1 MTQMMTHFSQCQRNN
16 LLLKNP
22 LNSPHNSVLSTMLLT
37 TDTNNKLDHT
47 ASGSN
52 CVLTLWCWHQRANNP
67 TELAPI
73 ELLAHCW
80 WQESPKGGSNR
91 SCLGFEWP
99 KTELNVM
106 KWINLTSKRSFGA
119 LHVTHYV
126 FGSKQSS
133 WGPGWDTIRFWIRGQ
148 LRPPV
153 RHVMFLDQGFCA
165 PWTKRFEQQYPI
177 WAERRRQEVRH
188 WENPKMLLL

>member
-1 MTQMMTHFSQCQRNN
+1 
-16 LLLKNP
+16 
-22 LNSPHNSVLSTMLLT
+22 MLLT

-80 WQESPKGGSNR
+80 WQESPKGGSNK

-99 KTELNVM
+99 KTELTVM
-106 KWINLTSKRSFGA
+106 KWINLISKRSFG
-119 LHVTHYV
+119 VRYV
-126 FGSKQSS
+126 FGSVVS
-133 WGPGWDTIRFWIRGQ
+133 WGLLWDMWCFWIRD
-148 LRPPV
+148 
-153 RHVMFLDQGFCA
+153 FA
-165 PWTKRFEQQYPI
+165 PLGPRDLNNNIQPELSARGVKWDIEKALKCSYSNDS
-177 WAERRRQEVRH
+177 V
-188 WENPKMLLL
+188 

>member
-47 ASGSN
+47 TAYSSN

-91 SCLGFEWP
+91 SCLWFKWTGSPFQYQNGYWDLLFWYCICP
-99 KTELNVM
+99 TQPIFTNTETAILSLSPQSRQVAWFMSSELRNE
-106 KWINLTSKRSFGA
+106 IFSKKLVTNILLQCYFMRYI
-119 LHVTHYV
+119 LH
-126 FGSKQSS
+126 
-133 WGPGWDTIRFWIRGQ
+133 
-148 LRPPV
+148 
-153 RHVMFLDQGFCA
+153 FL
-165 PWTKRFEQQYPI
+165 
-177 WAERRRQEVRH
+177 V
-188 WENPKMLLL
+188 LS

>member
-80 WQESPKGGSNR
+80 WQESPKGGSNK
-91 SCLGFEWP
+91 SCLGFEWTGSP
-99 KTELNVM
+99 
-106 KWINLTSKRSFGA
+106 FQY
-119 LHVTHYV
+119 VT
-126 FGSKQSS
+126 
-133 WGPGWDTIRFWIRGQ
+133 
-148 LRPPV
+148 
-153 RHVMFLDQGFCA
+153 FLDQRSVEASRETRDVFGWGILR
-165 PWTKRFEQQYPI
+165 PLDQEI
-177 WAERRRQEVRH
+177 WATISNLSWALEAGSETLRK
-188 WENPKMLLL
+188 P

>member
-37 TDTNNKLDHT
+37 PDTNNKLDHT
-47 ASGSN
+47 TASSSN

-80 WQESPKGGSNR
+80 WQEGPKGGSNR
-91 SCLGFEWP
+91 SCLGFEWTGSPFQYQNGYWDLLFWYCICQTQPIFTNTETAMLSRFEWP
-99 KTELNVM
+99 KTELTVM
-106 KWINLTSKRSFGA
+106 KWINLISKRSFG
-119 LHVTHYV
+119 VRYV
-126 FGSKQSS
+126 FGSEVS
-133 WGPGWDTIRFWIRGQ
+133 WGLP
-148 LRPPV
+148 L
-153 RHVMFLDQGFCA
+153 RHVIFLDQGFCT
-165 PWTKRFEQQYPI
+165 PWTKRFE
-177 WAERRRQEVRH
+177 
-188 WENPKMLLL
+188 